1 MTERDDNEIDQ
12 SVHSQELELQKSI
25 DNTSQFV
32 DQQLEELD
40 SVSMISEDRNMQLKR
55 NVEE

>member
-1 MTERDDNEIDQ
+1 VTERDDNEIDQ